1 LRFSLNNTAVEQLFE
16 TTMAPGGRDV
26 LLPLE
31 LLSCGEWADVVELY
45 GDPAWVSRLAELGVR
60 VGCRL
65 RVLQPGKPC
74 LLQIGSVRLSL
85 RSDLATQVLVRPVE
99 VNGACRPASAHAKTA

>member
-1 LRFSLNNTAVEQLFE
+1 
-16 TTMAPGGRDV
+16 V

-31 LLSCGEWADVVELY
+31 LLNCGEWADVAEVY
-45 GDPAWVSRLAELGVR
+45 GDPAWVSRLAELGVG

-74 LLQIGSVRLSL
+74 LIQIGSLRLSL
-85 RSDLATQVLVRPVE
+85 RSDLDTQILVRPVGAPE
-99 VNGACRPASAHAKTA
+99 IANGVCSPTVSPHAKTA